1 MIRGKSK
8 WIVQALLLGWIAAVV
23 MVVVVYVPGP
33 GPMAPAG
40 IPEMRIAPVGGDDW
54 PVLENPDQYDIMVA
68 GLHACHAN
76 LPA

>member
-1 MIRGKSK
+1 MIRGKTK
-8 WIVQALLLGWIAAVV
+8 WIVHGLLLGWIAA
-23 MVVVVYVPGP
+23 MVVYVPGP
-33 GPMAPAG
+33 GAMAPAG
-40 IPEMRIAPVGGDDW
+40 IPEIRVAPVGGYDW